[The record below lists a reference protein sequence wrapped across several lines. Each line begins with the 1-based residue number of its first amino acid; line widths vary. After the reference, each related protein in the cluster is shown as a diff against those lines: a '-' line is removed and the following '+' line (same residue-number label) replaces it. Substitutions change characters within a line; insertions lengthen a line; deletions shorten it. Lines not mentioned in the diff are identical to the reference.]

1 MKFPEFMRGFFIFY
15 HNKMFRGF
23 TTPDLKKSVSHNFRV
38 LPKST
43 LPIGFWTFIFV
54 YFQIPISTFEKNYK
68 ERILLFIGR
77 LLFEKIKKYSIMEN
91 VSYIKAD
98 NNKIINERA
107 ILWVRKL
114 DRCLAIC
121 TKSIGCDGIHD
132 THRICKSK
140 NPDSYNKLNKHFE

>member
-1 MKFPEFMRGFFIFY
+1 M
-15 HNKMFRGF
+15 
-23 TTPDLKKSVSHNFRV
+23 
-38 LPKST
+38 
-43 LPIGFWTFIFV
+43 
-54 YFQIPISTFEKNYK
+54 
-68 ERILLFIGR
+68 ER
-77 LLFEKIKKYSIMEN
+77 

-98 NNKIINERA
+98 NNKIINEEA
-107 ILWVRKL
+107 IRWVRKL

>member
-1 MKFPEFMRGFFIFY
+1 MY
-15 HNKMFRGF
+15 
-23 TTPDLKKSVSHNFRV
+23 L
-38 LPKST
+38 
-43 LPIGFWTFIFV
+43 FV
-54 YFQIPISTFEKNYK
+54 YLFICLFVYLLVSLIDCRGDSITRNITGKQNRDEIPMCLHPFSNSYFDFWKNYK
-68 ERILLFIGR
+68 ERILLSIRR
-77 LLFEKIKKYSIMEN
+77 LLFEKIKKYSIMES